1 MTVYNWKWR
10 KEEDGGEG
18 MRLRTR
24 WGVLD
29 SEKKGGLMA
38 KAPKAY
44 LPYAPRHNMT

>member
-10 KEEDGGEG
+10 KEEDGGKG

-24 WGVLD
+24 RGVLD
-29 SEKKGGLMA
+29 SEKKGGLKA

-44 LPYAPRHNMT
+44 LPYAPCHNMT